1 VNQIHPEIQKY
12 LSVEPKKPLLP
23 ELSQQAELAILA
35 RTLFREGYN
44 DHIAGHISFLQDDG
58 TILIN
63 PWELAWDEL
72 QASDIIRVD
81 RDHNVV
87 EGNWNVTPAVNL
99 HFEVYDTRPDVKVV
113 MHNHSQWGS
122 VWAGAKRVPPLYDQ
136 SSAQVDGELVL
147 FDEFGG
153 TVNEG
158 GDAASAVAGMGDAK
172 YALLAHHGV
181 MVVAKD
187 CYQMHLRAVTLEWR
201 CKVAYHVE
209 ALGGK
214 EAMSDAAANS
224 VGGKIDRR
232 GFPFLWEAMARREIR
247 LDPTVLD

>member
-1 VNQIHPEIQKY
+1 MNQIHPEIHKY
-12 LSVEPKKPLLP
+12 LSVEHKKPLIP
-23 ELSQQAELAILA
+23 ELSQEAELAILA

-58 TILIN
+58 TLLIN

-72 QASDIIRVD
+72 KASDIIRVD
-81 RDHNVV
+81 RDHKVV

-99 HFEVYDTRPDVKVV
+99 HFEVYDSRPDVKVV
-113 MHNHSQWGS
+113 MHNHSEWGS

-136 SSAQVDGELVL
+136 TSAQVDGDLVL

-172 YALLAHHGV
+172 YAILAHHGV

-187 CYQMHLRAVTLEWR
+187 CYQMHLRAITLEWR

-214 EAMSDAAANS
+214 EPMSDAAANS